1 LVEVNVEYLEERR
14 TGFGEGSAVG
24 SGPCFPKAL
33 HGVLGSFDARRHG
46 DVLGVHPGEELAV
59 FRSPLTKQWVQ
70 EFVLT
75 AVVSVQEPEKLVE
88 VVRKA

>member
-1 LVEVNVEYLEERR
+1 
-14 TGFGEGSAVG
+14 
-24 SGPCFPKAL
+24 
-33 HGVLGSFDARRHG
+33 
-46 DVLGVHPGEELAV
+46 VLGVHPGEELAV